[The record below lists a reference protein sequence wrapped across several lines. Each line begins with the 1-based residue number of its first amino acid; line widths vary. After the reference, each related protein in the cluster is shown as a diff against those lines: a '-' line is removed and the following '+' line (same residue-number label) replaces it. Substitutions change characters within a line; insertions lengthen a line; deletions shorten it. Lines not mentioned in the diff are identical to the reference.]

1 MLVRSVKVAKLQS
14 RWPGCHDEIPF
25 SFTHIH
31 SSCAALPVRTR
42 IHIFTSFLER
52 KVFKDY
58 KWRKAAKKTVY
69 LSCTYSI
76 YCIYLYCKSL
86 SVADTC
92 FFPLYHWIW
101 QQVYVYVQ
109 YLLSYS
115 PPPLSDCPNCCLLQT
130 HSDCDKPERQ
140 LSDHCW
146 ANLAKHRS

>member
-1 MLVRSVKVAKLQS
+1 MLVRSVKVVKLQS

-69 LSCTYSI
+69 LSCTYI
-76 YCIYLYCKSL
+76 LHILILQIFECGRYM
-86 SVADTC
+86 
-92 FFPLYHWIW
+92 
-101 QQVYVYVQ
+101 
-109 YLLSYS
+109 LLSFIS
-115 PPPLSDCPNCCLLQT
+115 LNMAASVCVCSIPVVIFSTPSVWLSKLLFVTNSLWLWQTRATVVRPL
-130 HSDCDKPERQ
+130 
-140 LSDHCW
+140 LSEFG
-146 ANLAKHRS
+146 